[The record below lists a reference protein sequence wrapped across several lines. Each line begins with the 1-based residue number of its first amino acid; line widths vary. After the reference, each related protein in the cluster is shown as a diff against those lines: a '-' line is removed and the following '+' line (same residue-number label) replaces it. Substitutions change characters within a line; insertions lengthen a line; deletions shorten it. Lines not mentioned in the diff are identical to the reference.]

1 MERAVLSFCGVTLP
15 WLFAESPKVASHA
28 KQQAIGQ
35 FCGGS
40 CVTECTAIFG
50 DGLAHACRT
59 CPN

>member
-1 MERAVLSFCGVTLP
+1 MKIEQTPRAKTN
-15 WLFAESPKVASHA
+15 
-28 KQQAIGQ
+28 QTIGQ

-40 CVTECTAIFG
+40 CVTDCTRYFG

>member
-15 WLFAESPKVASHA
+15 WLSAETAKAA
-28 KQQAIGQ
+28 DQKKQQTIGQ

-40 CVTECTAIFG
+40 CIKECAVVFG
-50 DGLAHACRT
+50 DGLANACRT